1 MVILFL
7 LILRTSTMLK
17 IFQKHRYFCGTAV
30 LRKSKTVHCY
40 YYLHNIR
47 LHERFVFVNLET
59 EPSKLKLLSASTPTL
74 EPGINVLTPTTSAL
88 KMHAMTKKILLD
100 RRYDKLN
107 SFIQRSLEWSCCF
120 PIQFI
125 VLTFPRAKF

>member
-1 MVILFL
+1 
-7 LILRTSTMLK
+7 MLK

-74 EPGINVLTPTTSAL
+74 EPGINVLTPTTYAL

-107 SFIQRSLEWSCCF
+107 SFIQRSLE
-120 PIQFI
+120 
-125 VLTFPRAKF
+125 